1 MNMKKL
7 WKSLLFK
14 TKIDYLTSETFLI
27 YKIYF
32 QLLLNYYFLFG
43 LLIYIIYNTFMLL
56 IKKY

>member
-27 YKIYF
+27 YKIIKIYVIWF
-32 QLLLNYYFLFG
+32 ILF
-43 LLIYIIYNTFMLL
+43 IIDK
-56 IKKY
+56 IE

>member
-32 QLLLNYYFLFG
+32 ELLLNYYFLYVIWFT
-43 LLIYIIYNTFMLL
+43 YIYN
-56 IKKY
+56 I

>member
-14 TKIDYLTSETFLI
+14 TKTDYLTSETFLI

-32 QLLLNYYFLFG
+32 KLLLNYYFLFG